1 MRFMHVVG
9 RAAALLLPTLVIDA
23 LVLLIYECMHEH
35 HVFDAGVSPS
45 DISAVLLVGGMTR
58 MPRVHEIVKNI
69 FKREPS
75 RGVNPDE
82 AVAMGAAIQV
92 LIYLLHAHLDDSRC

>member
-1 MRFMHVVG
+1 LEDVFELQYGFV
-9 RAAALLLPTLVIDA
+9 ASLDA
-23 LVLLIYECMHEH
+23 CMHEPYP
-35 HVFDAGVSPS
+35 FFAGVSPS

-92 LIYLLHAHLDDSRC
+92 LIHLQHAYLDYFSLTQLWITETVEL